1 MKRINIAIDG
11 PAGAGKSTAARKAA
25 KKLGIIYVD
34 TGALYRAVSYYM
46 VINNID
52 TNDEEKV
59 SKALNEVHPELK
71 IKDDVQYTFLNGV
84 DVSDK
89 IRTNEISM
97 AASKVSAYKKVRT
110 SLLSLQRDIAARES
124 VIMDGRD
131 IGTNVLPNAD
141 IKIYLTAS
149 SEKRAERRY
158 KELLAKGEKCDFD
171 EILKDIEKRDYDD
184 MHRSINPLKRAD
196 DAILLDS
203 SDMNEDE
210 VVETIIKL
218 ANEKRD

>member
-1 MKRINIAIDG
+1 MKKINIAIDG

-25 KKLGIIYVD
+25 ERLNIIYVD

-46 VINNID
+46 VINNINV
-52 TNDEEKV
+52 NDEESVCACLDK
-59 SKALNEVHPELK
+59 VHPELK
-71 IKDDVQYTFLNGV
+71 IIDGVQHTILNGT

-97 AASKVSAYKKVRT
+97 AASRVSSYKRVRA

-131 IGTNVLPNAD
+131 IASNVLPNAD
-141 IKIYLTAS
+141 IKLYLTAS

-158 KELLAKGEKCDFD
+158 KELSVKDEKCDFN

-184 MHRSINPLKRAD
+184 MHREINPLIKVS
-196 DAILLDS
+196 DAVLIDS
-203 SDMNEDE
+203 SDMTEEE
-210 VVETIIKL
+210 VVTEIIKL
-218 ANEKRD
+218 ASERKN